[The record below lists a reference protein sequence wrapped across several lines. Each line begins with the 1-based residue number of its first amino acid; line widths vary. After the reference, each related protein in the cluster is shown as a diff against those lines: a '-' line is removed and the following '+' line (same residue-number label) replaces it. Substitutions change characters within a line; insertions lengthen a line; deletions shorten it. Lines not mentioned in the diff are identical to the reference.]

1 MRWGATSDRLSACEA
16 ILPHDVVAACQL
28 PRPTIFTSGIWSFP
42 GRAISMVDFERARA
56 QMVESQLRGGG
67 VTNAPILA
75 RMRTLPRENF
85 VADGRRAVAYVDA
98 IQWLGD
104 GSRRFLAAPA
114 TLAKLLKLA
123 DITGSETVLDVG
135 AATGYST
142 AIIAD
147 LAASVV
153 ALEQDGGLAS
163 LAAANLAALGQANAS
178 VVAGSIEQLGA
189 ARFDVIIVQGALDKV
204 PDTFLAALNEGGRLV
219 ALIRAGAVSVAHVF
233 TKSAGRVTARSDFN
247 AFLPPLLAAE
257 ANEVF
262 VF

>member
-1 MRWGATSDRLSACEA
+1 MA
-16 ILPHDVVAACQL
+16 
-28 PRPTIFTSGIWSFP
+28 FP
-42 GRAISMVDFERARA
+42 ERAESMIDFERARA

-75 RMRTLPRENF
+75 QMRAISREDF
-85 VADGRRAVAYVDA
+85 VAPGRRDVAYVDD
-98 IQWLGD
+98 IQWLGH

-123 DITGSETVLDVG
+123 EISPADSVLDIG

-142 AIIAD
+142 AVIAG

-153 ALEQDGGLAS
+153 ALEQDGD
-163 LAAANLAALGQANAS
+163 LAALAATNLARLGLTNAS
-178 VVAGSIEQLGA
+178 VVAGSIDQIGA
-189 ARFDVIIVQGALDKV
+189 RRFDAILAQGSLDIV
-204 PDTFLAALNEGGRLV
+204 PDAFLAALSEGGRLV

-233 TKSAGRVTARSDFN
+233 VKASGRVTARAEFN
-247 AFLPPLLAAE
+247 AFLPPLLVGQ
-257 ANEVF
+257 ANEAF